1 MNSLKLSHLF
11 LNTGAVLE
19 YYDYL
24 IFIFLAKILTQVFFP
39 NLDQGNV
46 TINFLFFALGSA
58 VKIIGGL
65 GFGYLSDIFGPR
77 KIILCMS
84 ILMAFSTIAMGLMP
98 YGLDMKFYVFL
109 FFVLRIVQALS
120 FGGEIPCAT
129 TFAYELEED
138 DQKKNSRISHIFSAA
153 AVGSI
158 IATSVLSFLT
168 FSLDMNQV
176 QTWGWRVPFLVGGAL
191 GILSFFLRKNLPETF
206 LPNLEKNNLREI
218 FIQSKSHLKDII
230 PLPFVLLFPATL
242 ITVNLYF
249 PIYVS
254 QHFEFSLDKIY
265 FAQTIS
271 LIFSACL
278 AIVAGMVSDKKLIRK
293 LYLGMLIGFMCVCP
307 FLVSFLKTSLVG
319 FMILWQFFIT
329 PSIVFGMFLILNI
342 LPISIRAKMNGI
354 IYNLTF
360 FAVSFV
366 PIVFEKMLNV
376 MPNPVALFYGLLFIS
391 IVSFVSVLRTK

>member
-329 PSIVFGMFLILNI
+329 PSIVFGMFLILNS
-342 LPISIRAKMNGI
+342 LPISIRATMNGI
-354 IYNLTF
+354 AYNLTF